1 MLPVELPKLKML
13 SLKGNQLT
21 ELPAVKMPELKTLM
35 AGNNAFAKLD
45 LTAYAKLQS
54 IRLNN
59 CKLTELFIPM
69 SCTELHAENNQLTF
83 AGQDFSGYN
92 VLKTL
97 RLSKNKIESFKVT
110 SCGALKELEL
120 KQNGL
125 KTLVLGELP
134 ALNYVDLRV
143 NLLSSTMLDAVY
155 EALPTVTRG
164 TIKVINNEEAD
175 KAHGY
180 IATDKGWNIDVIGQP
195 KEDTGVSQETFEDLL
210 ISYDPINKQIVTLKP
225 HETTSLKLY
234 AVSGVLVQE
243 LNVNAVSNSVLH
255 MSHGTFIVVATA
267 TNGRQQVLKI
277 ML

>member
-1 MLPVELPKLKML
+1 M
-13 SLKGNQLT
+13 
-21 ELPAVKMPELKTLM
+21 
-35 AGNNAFAKLD
+35 
-45 LTAYAKLQS
+45 
-54 IRLNN
+54 
-59 CKLTELFIPM
+59 
-69 SCTELHAENNQLTF
+69 TF

-97 RLSKNKIESFKVT
+97 RLAKNKIESFKVT

-120 KQNGL
+120 KGNGL

-134 ALNYVDLRV
+134 ALKYVDLRV
-143 NLLSSTMLDAVY
+143 NLLSSSMLDAVY

-164 TIKVINNEEAD
+164 TIKVIGNEEAD

-195 KEDTGVSQETFEDLL
+195 KVDSGVSQETFENLL

-234 AVSGVLVQE
+234 GVSGVLVQE
-243 LNVNAVSNSVLH
+243 LNVNAASNSVLH